1 MNLKDFIE
9 NTLVEISDGIE
20 AANERLNKH
29 DKRLFAKYVMGN
41 SSDDN
46 EQSKICFDVAVTSSK
61 NGSAK
66 TKGKFNIFVVD
77 AEIGGEAAIS
87 NQNVSRV
94 KFEVSTNQTVGYV
107 AKK

>member
-9 NTLVEISDGIE
+9 STLVEISDGIE

-29 DKRLFAKYVMGN
+29 DQKLFAKYVMGN
-41 SSDDN
+41 SSDNTD
-46 EQSKICFDVAVTSSK
+46 QSKIVFDVAVTSSK
-61 NGSAK
+61 QGNTKA
-66 TKGKFNIFVVD
+66 KGKFNIFVVD
-77 AEIGGEAAIS
+77 ADIGGEAAIS

-94 KFEVSTNQTVGYV
+94 KFEVSTNQSVGYV